1 MIEVSKL
8 SSKYK
13 VRALNDSDAD
23 SILKICLDN
32 PLFYKFSETKA
43 TKEQI
48 LKDLHITPPKKDISD
63 KYYVGFYQNET
74 LIAVMDLIDGFP
86 KEDIGFIGFFM
97 MKKAFQGKDIGTS
110 LISEVS
116 DYLKFIGKKSIRLCI
131 NKDNPQSNHFWK
143 KNGFIIIDEII
154 RNGFPIVIA
163 EKKLF

>member
-8 SSKYK
+8 SSKYQ
-13 VRALNDSDAD
+13 VRSLNDSDAD

-32 PLFYKFSETKA
+32 HLFYKYSETKA

-48 LKDLHITPPKKDISD
+48 LKDLHITPPRKDISD

-97 MKKAFQGKDIGTS
+97 MKKAFQ
-110 LISEVS
+110 
-116 DYLKFIGKKSIRLCI
+116 
-131 NKDNPQSNHFWK
+131 
-143 KNGFIIIDEII
+143 
-154 RNGFPIVIA
+154 
-163 EKKLF
+163 